1 MLAEFLPLGLRRSS
15 SLKAIA
21 LSCLWDGGVPGQREG
36 QRLFGE
42 VFGAFFAIFCILGA
56 FWTHLMPSWFFLP
69 TFFDFGS
76 ILHGFWKVLEGYLE
90 GRFLDFSHFSH
101 KLRFCVKVNKTLR
114 GRMNFQGRL
123 SKKHVNFQ
131 KNARKNWWNYMV
143 GKNKGKIHTN
153 TEFGTVLGL
162 SGTGLG
168 GFWNSSGRFW
178 PPLGRFLDVLARTFF

>member
-21 LSCLWDGGVPGQREG
+21 LSCLWDGWRPGWRAG

-90 GRFLDFSHFSH
+90 SRFLDFSHFSH

-123 SKKHVNFQ
+123 CKKTRKFPKKCQ
-131 KNARKNWWNYMV
+131 KKLMKSYGWKKQ
-143 GKNKGKIHTN
+143 GQ
-153 TEFGTVLGL
+153 
-162 SGTGLG
+162 
-168 GFWNSSGRFW
+168 NSHKY
-178 PPLGRFLDVLARTFF
+178 

>member
-1 MLAEFLPLGLRRSS
+1 MGVGQVSVGASGFLGRSLAHFSQFSAFWGLFGHILCHLGFFY
-15 SLKAIA
+15 
-21 LSCLWDGGVPGQREG
+21 
-36 QRLFGE
+36 RLFSILDRFCM
-42 VFGAFFAIFCILGA
+42 VFGR
-56 FWTHLMPSWFFLP
+56 
-69 TFFDFGS
+69 
-76 ILHGFWKVLEGYLE
+76 FWKGIWRAVSSIFHIF
-90 GRFLDFSHFSH
+90 RTN
-101 KLRFCVKVNKTLR
+101 CVCVWKSTKHLR

-178 PPLGRFLDVLARTFF
+178 PPHGRFLDVLARTFF